1 MSRKNGQVME
11 RVAALRNA
19 LQKIDGNGA
28 AQLMAKL
35 LTAEETAELLG
46 MELGTIRNMTYRR
59 ELPVVKIGRRGV
71 RYRLLDLLAWI
82 EERSRPT
89 LR

>member
-11 RVAALRNA
+11 RVAALQNA
-19 LQKIDGNGA
+19 LRNMNGQGTLQLL
-28 AQLMAKL
+28 AQL

-82 EERSRPT
+82 EERSRPAV
-89 LR
+89 

>member
-1 MSRKNGQVME
+1 MSRKNGHIME
-11 RVAALRNA
+11 RVAALQNA
-19 LQKIDGNGA
+19 LRNMNGQGTTQLL
-28 AQLMAKL
+28 AQL

-82 EERSRPT
+82 EERSRPA
-89 LR
+89 L